1 MPKRSPKSKLSIELG
16 PWNRNRNRKKGRSSK
31 ANKGESNSRRKV
43 TFVEEK
49 ENAVRLFH
57 SLLPAE
63 NNAPHRDVLRD
74 VRNVPSHMVLRPLPG
89 KVAICSTRVRL
100 SIGLDSCT
108 MRVFLSQHLRRVA
121 QSFSVNMTQ
130 DQMDLYKLEN
140 HRII

>member
-1 MPKRSPKSKLSIELG
+1 MPKRSPKSKLSIELDL
-16 PWNRNRNRKKGRSSK
+16 WNRNRNRKKGRSSK

-89 KVAICSTRVRL
+89 KVAICPTRVRL
-100 SIGLDSCT
+100 SIGLDSCK
-108 MRVFLSQHLRRVA
+108 MRVFLSQ
-121 QSFSVNMTQ
+121 F
-130 DQMDLYKLEN
+130 DLCSTELLG
-140 HRII
+140 